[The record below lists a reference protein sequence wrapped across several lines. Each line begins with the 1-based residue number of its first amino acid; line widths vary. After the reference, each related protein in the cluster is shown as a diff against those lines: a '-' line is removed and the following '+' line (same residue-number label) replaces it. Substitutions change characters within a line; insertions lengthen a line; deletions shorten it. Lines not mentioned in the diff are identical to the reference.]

1 MPIELVAYAK
11 AELHAFHWR
20 ATRQLLMTALE
31 EELVLCA
38 SRAKLAAAEEQK
50 TGSASY
56 LPCFEV
62 HSAEWLTIAAFVLP
76 MLS

>member
-1 MPIELVAYAK
+1 
-11 AELHAFHWR
+11 
-20 ATRQLLMTALE
+20 MTALE